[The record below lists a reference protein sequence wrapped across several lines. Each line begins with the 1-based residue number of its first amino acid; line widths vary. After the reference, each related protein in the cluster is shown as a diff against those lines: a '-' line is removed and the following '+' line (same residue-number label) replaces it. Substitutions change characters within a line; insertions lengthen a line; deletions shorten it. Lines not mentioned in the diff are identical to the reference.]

1 MAFVFGSGAPVS
13 AFLLHEAMRA
23 RANRDD
29 ARINVCV
36 RYMRGFLAVARCE
49 ARRLRRRSMWGD
61 CPRRHGVHRCASARH
76 SRLNTA
82 HGEVRLEER
91 GVDVVDHGCCE
102 YLSGRGRRVHG
113 SSDDGDC
120 GRTGQPPCNVRSL
133 PPPPT
138 LPPHTQHTRAIVA
151 KRPKREREGAR
162 GTESRCSCA
171 PAHPPATCPPACMR
185 RPLGLRARARAPAPR
200 QGLRAGFARVLHLAF
215 PLLLLPPTPPHPPPP
230 HPHHTHL
237 GSRGVWRQRRPHS
250 AAAPAAAAAA
260 KLTRERSQCE
270 LTCRPP
276 TFFFF
281 KRRWVGFLHAPG
293 RAGSSARSHI
303 PIDVQ
308 MPVCGHGT
316 CQIALGSDE

>member
-1 MAFVFGSGAPVS
+1 
-13 AFLLHEAMRA
+13 MRA

-113 SSDDGDC
+113 SSDDSDC
-120 GRTGQPPCNVRSL
+120 GHTGQPPCNVRSL

-138 LPPHTQHTRAIVA
+138 LPPHTHTRAIVA
-151 KRPKREREGAR
+151 KRPGSESAR
-162 GTESRCSCA
+162 GAEEQRADAAAA
-171 PAHPPATCPPACMR
+171 PPHPPATCPPACMR
-185 RPLGLRARARAPAPR
+185 RPLGLRARARRRRR
-200 QGLRAGFARVLHLAF
+200 QGLRAGSARARISLPPTA
-215 PLLLLPPTPPHPPPP
+215 PPTPPTPPHPPHAPGP
-230 HPHHTHL
+230 RGGG
-237 GSRGVWRQRRPHS
+237 GSGGRTAPRLRRRP
-250 AAAPAAAAAA
+250 P
-260 KLTRERSQCE
+260 KLTRALSVR
-270 LTCRPP
+270 TDVP
-276 TFFFF
+276 TADLFFFF
-281 KRRWVGFLHAPG
+281 KRRWVGFCMPPG
-293 RAGSSARSHI
+293 VLQQRSQPH
-303 PIDVQ
+303 PNRCATPVWAWH
-308 MPVCGHGT
+308 MP
-316 CQIALGSDE
+316 IALGSDE

>member
-1 MAFVFGSGAPVS
+1 M
-13 AFLLHEAMRA
+13 LHEAMSA
-23 RANRDD
+23 RANRED

-61 CPRRHGVHRCASARH
+61 CPRRHGVHRSTSARH

-91 GVDVVDHGCCE
+91 GVDVVDHGCCG

-113 SSDDGDC
+113 SSGDGEC

-151 KRPKREREGAR
+151 KRPEARAR
-162 GTESRCSCA
+162 GSERNREQMQLRPRPSACNVPARMHEA
-171 PAHPPATCPPACMR
+171 PARAAH
-185 RPLGLRARARAPAPR
+185 ARARAGAAPR
-200 QGLRAGFARVLHLAF
+200 ATRRIRSGTPSRF
-215 PLLLLPPTPPHPPPP
+215 PSPTAPTYSPPHTPP

-260 KLTRERSQCE
+260 KLTRARSQCE

-276 TFFFF
+276 TFFFLN
-281 KRRWVGFLHAPG
+281 GG
-293 RAGSSARSHI
+293 G
-303 PIDVQ
+303 
-308 MPVCGHGT
+308 
-316 CQIALGSDE
+316 